1 MEKSPITFHNNAGES
16 RKDRAIE
23 ALLKYGTKE
32 KAAQEV
38 GIHPATLWR
47 WQKDPKFQQALR
59 ERRREAFS
67 QTVSRLQL
75 ASTTAV
81 DTLLAIM
88 ADQEA
93 PAGSRVRAAQCV
105 VELSHRSLELQ
116 DLEARIVTLEQTAG
130 DTNGSHKP

>member
-1 MEKSPITFHNNAGES
+1 
-16 RKDRAIE
+16 
-23 ALLKYGTKE
+23 
-32 KAAQEV
+32 
-38 GIHPATLWR
+38 LWR

-105 VELSHRSLELQ
+105 VIKGGAIIDHETPDKRRFV
-116 DLEARIVTLEQTAG
+116 AVP
-130 DTNGSHKP
+130 K